1 MVKTPDRTSAIT
13 LKPEILAPA
22 GGRSQLEAAVW
33 AGADAVYF
41 GLDAGLNARV
51 RATAFGVEQLGP
63 TMDYLH
69 ERGVRGY
76 LTLNTLVYDEELDQ
90 AEQLVCSAALAG
102 VDALIVQDIGLVRL
116 ARAVAPGL
124 PLHGSTQMSITDA
137 AGVAFAEQL
146 GVRRVVIGRELS
158 IDEIA
163 AVMNDTPLE
172 IEAFVHGALC
182 VSYSGQCFSSEA
194 WGGRSA
200 NRGQCAQACRLPYG
214 LLVDGELREQGDY
227 RYLLSPQD
235 LMALEQLPRL
245 VRAGVSCLKIE
256 GRLKGPEYVLATVSA
271 YREALDTIWNDLQGG
286 KEVGNTRAL
295 RTDQRRRLAQ
305 AFSRGQDATA
315 DGLTPGFLLGPK
327 HQALVIGR
335 NPRHR
340 GLLIGEVSEVRD
352 RGIVT
357 RLQGPVKRGDG
368 LVFDRGRPEDRE
380 FGGNVHHVIDAHGES
395 LKTETDEGQ
404 VELLFG
410 PDFALDRIQPGDRI
424 WRTRDSA
431 QDGGTRL
438 DPRLAARPVLV
449 DIFVQGALGEPI
461 RITLSDRDG
470 HSVTASSRAIL
481 QVATGS
487 PLDAAKLRKAIGQ
500 LGDTPF
506 EIGGSSID
514 LHDTDSPLFLPLGEI
529 KAARREAVDSLLS
542 ARRAHLG
549 DRGLAPDTVLER
561 LLPSPQSPT
570 AKVAPVLSLL
580 CRTREQVDAALAIEG
595 IDEIVVDFLEVH
607 GLKDACLQVQAGGR
621 RLTVAAPRIFKPGE
635 ERLWLYYCRLA
646 PDALLVRSA
655 GLLREFQRLGGS
667 GALLDDGETRIP
679 PLHGDFSLNAA
690 NLLSAAYLLD
700 AGLERLAITHD
711 LNGDQISGLARS
723 LPAEQRQRIEV
734 ISHHHLPIFHTE
746 YCVFA
751 RFLSSGNSYRDC
763 GRPCEKHTVHLRDP
777 GGGDHLVQADIGCR
791 NTVFNAAAQ
800 SAGHLLNGFY
810 DAGIVRYRIELVD
823 EPGHEVAGIVDAYR
837 QAMNKEIKPME
848 LRQRLA
854 AVTDANGH
862 RQGVGLGSLTV
873 VVEPKRQAMK
883 KPTAR

>member
-1 MVKTPDRTSAIT
+1 MSRPRTYDSLPE

-22 GGRSQLEAAVW
+22 GGRAQLEAAVW

-51 RATAFGVEQLGP
+51 RAAGFAVQELAA

-76 LTLNTLVYDEELDQ
+76 LTLNTLVFDEELSQ
-90 AEQLVCSAALAG
+90 AEQLVRSAALAG

-116 ARAVAPGL
+116 ARAIAPGL
-124 PLHGSTQMSITDA
+124 SVHGSTQMSITDA
-137 AGVAFAEQL
+137 AGVAFAQQL

-163 AVMNDTPLE
+163 AVISNTRLE

-235 LMALEQLPRL
+235 LMALELLPRL
-245 VRAGVSCLKIE
+245 VRAGVRCLKIE

-271 YREALDTIWNDLQGG
+271 YREALDNIWNDLQGG
-286 KEVGNTRAL
+286 RETAETRPL
-295 RTDQRRRLAQ
+295 QVDQRRRLAQ
-305 AFSRGQDATA
+305 AFSRGQDSGA
-315 DGLTPGFLLGPK
+315 DGLTPGFLQGPQ
-327 HQALVIGR
+327 HQSLVIGR

-340 GLLIGEVSEVRD
+340 GLFIGEVDAVED
-352 RGIVT
+352 RGIRT
-357 RLQGPVKRGDG
+357 DLQGPVKRGDG

-380 FGGNVHHVIDAHGES
+380 FGGNVHHVIDATGES
-395 LKTETDEGQ
+395 LRTETDSGR

-410 PDFALDRIQPGDRI
+410 PDFPLDRIRPGDLI

-438 DPRLAARPVLV
+438 DPKLAARPVLV
-449 DIFVQGALGEPI
+449 DISVHGTLGAPVQ
-461 RITLSDRDG
+461 ITLADTEG
-470 HSVTASSRAIL
+470 HTVAASSRSPL
-481 QVATGS
+481 QVATDS
-487 PLDAAKLRKAIGQ
+487 PLDATKLRKAIGQ

-506 EIGGSSID
+506 EIRELSSD
-514 LHDTDSPLFLPLGEI
+514 LVDTDQALFLPLGEI
-529 KAARREAVDSLLS
+529 KTARRQAVEALLT

-549 DRGLAPDTVLER
+549 ARGLVPDPVLNK
-561 LLPSPQSPT
+561 LLPTAQASAIKTPPT
-570 AKVAPVLSLL
+570 LSLL
-580 CRTREQVDAALAIEG
+580 CRTKAQVDAALNING
-595 IDEIVVDFLEVH
+595 VDEIVVDFLEVH
-607 GLKDACLQVQAGGR
+607 GLKDACLQVQAAGR
-621 RLTVAAPRIFKPGE
+621 QLIVAAPRIFKPGE
-635 ERLWLYYCRLA
+635 ERLWLYYCRLV

-655 GLLREFQRLGGS
+655 GLLQELQQRGGS
-667 GALLDDGETRIP
+667 GALLDDGKTRIP
-679 PLHGDFSLNAA
+679 RLHGDFSLNAA
-690 NLLSAAYLLD
+690 NLIGTDYLLD
-700 AGLERLAITHD
+700 AGLDRLALTHD
-711 LNGDQISGLARS
+711 LNADQISALARS
-723 LPAEQRQRIEV
+723 LPAEHKAQLEV
-734 ISHHHLPIFHTE
+734 IAHHHLPIFHTE
-746 YCVFA
+746 HCVFA
-751 RFLSSGNSYRDC
+751 RFLSNGNSFRDC
-763 GRPCEKHTVHLRDP
+763 GRPCEEHTVHLRDP

-800 SAGHLLNGFY
+800 SAGPMLRSFT
-810 DAGIVRYRIELVD
+810 DTGIGHYRIELVD
-823 EPGHEVAGIVDAYR
+823 EPAQQVAAIVDAYQQLLAER
-837 QAMNKEIKPME
+837 ITPAQ
-848 LRQRLA
+848 LRTALSK
-854 AVTDANGH
+854 VTDVNGH
-862 RQGVGLGSLTV
+862 AQGIELGSLAV
-873 VVEPKRQAMK
+873 RLEMPRKQMK